1 MDRRVIIAGVVL
13 SAVSFGWWSWSR
25 GRIPAPPEWQGY
37 AEADFVKIGPRL
49 EGLLTSLYV
58 ARGAKVAAGA
68 PLFDQDDIADRAAAD
83 QAMRQLRQAEAQLAN
98 LQSAAKPTEIEQAEA
113 NLAEAVAAR
122 DKIWLDLQRT
132 EKLLASG
139 TASKQLADR
148 QRADLRSAI
157 AKIQALEAALARL
170 RNPLGRVSEITAQQ
184 AAVEAA
190 RAALQMAQWRLD
202 QRHVVAPAAG
212 VIADVLARPGET
224 IPAGVPV
231 VSLLP
236 PENIFVRFFVPEP
249 MLARVHHGEQV
260 RLACDNCPADLTA
273 TISFISPQAEYTPP
287 VIYSEASRAKLVFK
301 VEARPPRQTASLLNP
316 GLPIAVRP
324 SVLQPLAMDGSK

>member
-1 MDRRVIIAGVVL
+1 MDRRIIIAGML
-13 SAVSFGWWSWSR
+13 AAAASIGWWSWSR
-25 GRIPAPPEWQGY
+25 SRIPGPPEWQGY
-37 AEADFVKIGPRL
+37 AEADFVKVGPRL

-58 ARGAKVAAGA
+58 TRGAKVAAGA

-83 QAMRQLRQAEAQLAN
+83 QAMRQLRQAEAHLAN

-122 DKIWLDLQRT
+122 DKVWLDLQRT
-132 EKLLASG
+132 ERLLKSG
-139 TASKQLADR
+139 TASIQLADR
-148 QRADLRSAI
+148 QRADLRSAT

-170 RNPLGRVSEITAQQ
+170 RNPVGRVSEITAQE

-236 PENIFVRFFVPEP
+236 PENIFVRFFVPEGT
-249 MLARVHHGEQV
+249 LAKVHHGDQV
-260 RLACDNCPADLTA
+260 KLVCDNCPGNLTA

-287 VIYSEASRAKLVFK
+287 VIYSETSRAKLVFK
-301 VEARPPRQTASLLNP
+301 VEARPPRHTASMLNP
-316 GLPIAVRP
+316 GLPVAVQP
-324 SVLQPLAMDGSK
+324 AAAQPLAMDGSK